1 MSSFFQD
8 KVVLVTGS
16 GRGIGEACAKL
27 FASQGARLVLV
38 SRTQKELEKVATEI
52 RESGGYEPLVYPGDI
67 SQEIFVQSLFQE
79 TAKAL
84 GEVDVLVNNAAI
96 FRKVPFEEQPLEQWQ
111 EVMRINVRGSF
122 LCAKEAFKHMKV
134 GKRGG
139 SIVNISSLAGI
150 RGTEK
155 FPGLSSYTVSKF
167 AVIGLTESIAVEGKP
182 HGIRA
187 NCIAPGAVKTRMLK
201 EAAPEL
207 KTTTKPEDIA
217 KTVLYLCDDTWSGH
231 LTGSLVEVFSNS

>member
-1 MSSFFQD
+1 
-8 KVVLVTGS
+8 
-16 GRGIGEACAKL
+16 
-27 FASQGARLVLV
+27 
-38 SRTQKELEKVATEI
+38 
-52 RESGGYEPLVYPGDI
+52 
-67 SQEIFVQSLFQE
+67 
-79 TAKAL
+79 
-84 GEVDVLVNNAAI
+84 
-96 FRKVPFEEQPLEQWQ
+96 
-111 EVMRINVRGSF
+111 MRINVRGSF